1 MTAPLDPRTR
11 LATAAAR
18 CAQHGVELLVA
29 LVDYAASVTATRV
42 DDPAWGR
49 VDGEHLPPWISAEQ
63 YRDACAAG
71 RIDGAVKVGRR
82 WVAPRE
88 AVETWALAG
97 VESAWRPTT
106 GRARR
111 GICGLRRH
119 GRGGGGC
126 RRRGYTGVS
135 VPRGDSAGD
144 TRRPR
149 ADRRGAG
156 GGRAVRRRAGG
167 ARRDGAGEGG
177 RGRRGGG
184 APRRGAGGARRVS
197 RGR

>member
-18 CAQHGVELLVA
+18 CAQHGVEMLVA
-29 LVDYAASVTATRV
+29 LVDYAASVTATRA

-88 AVETWALAG
+88 AVEAWALAG
-97 VESAWRPTT
+97 AKTAANDSDEEA
-106 GRARR
+106 AAEILRR
-111 GICGLRRH
+111 GSTEIAATKAA
-119 GRGGGGC
+119 GRSEK
-126 RRRGYTGVS
+126 R
-135 VPRGDSAGD
+135 
-144 TRRPR
+144 
-149 ADRRGAG
+149 
-156 GGRAVRRRAGG
+156 
-167 ARRDGAGEGG
+167 
-177 RGRRGGG
+177 
-184 APRRGAGGARRVS
+184 
-197 RGR
+197 

>member
-88 AVETWALAG
+88 AVEAWALAG
-97 VESAWRPTT
+97 AKT
-106 GRARR
+106 AAN
-111 GICGLRRH
+111 
-119 GRGGGGC
+119 
-126 RRRGYTGVS
+126 
-135 VPRGDSAGD
+135 DSD
-144 TRRPR
+144 EEI
-149 ADRRGAG
+149 
-156 GGRAVRRRAGG
+156 VRRSLEAG
-167 ARRDGAGEGG
+167 AQQAAAKAAGKSG
-177 RGRRGGG
+177 R
-184 APRRGAGGARRVS
+184 
-197 RGR
+197 